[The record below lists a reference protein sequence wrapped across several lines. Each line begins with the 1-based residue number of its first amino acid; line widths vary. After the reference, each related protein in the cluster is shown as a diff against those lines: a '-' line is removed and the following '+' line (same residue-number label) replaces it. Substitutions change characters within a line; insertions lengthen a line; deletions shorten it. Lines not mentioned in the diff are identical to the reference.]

1 MPISSVWVKAGRFPF
16 NNHTVDLIRKKPPS
30 QRTESWQVVKS
41 ILLWYAYHRKNDIT
55 FNDPVALLDTAK
67 VTQIPWAKYWRREWE
82 KKRSFFANKSNGKAV
97 CSKVILSFEKGI
109 ITNHS
114 KMSLQTLLIESE
126 EKLNK
131 GMASL
136 AARFVNGLQMSS
148 VRKQFFFEQTT
159 ERDWQQ

>member
-1 MPISSVWVKAGRFPF
+1 
-16 NNHTVDLIRKKPPS
+16 
-30 QRTESWQVVKS
+30 
-41 ILLWYAYHRKNDIT
+41 
-55 FNDPVALLDTAK
+55 
-67 VTQIPWAKYWRREWE
+67 
-82 KKRSFFANKSNGKAV
+82 
-97 CSKVILSFEKGI
+97 
-109 ITNHS
+109 
-114 KMSLQTLLIESE
+114 MSLQTLLIESE